1 MPRRGGKVI
10 GVGLSGV
17 VHDEVLPCKD
27 PAKTPSGPLVTKV
40 LKKGWKTNE
49 YDNAVAFRDKLR
61 ELDIGIFPESLC
73 EGPSGEFQ
81 LYMKHGGHALTDYGV
96 PDSPTIDPVEVKRAL
111 LDLLK
116 KVRAMNELGI
126 YHNDISFDNVLYSPE
141 TKVAYLI
148 DFERATLGL
157 PPLKERPLTV
167 LERKSMTP
175 AALARR
181 EKRAKEGSDV
191 LALEEMI
198 ADLRVE

>member
-10 GVGLSGV
+10 GEGLSGI

-27 PAKTPSGPLVTKV
+27 PEKTPSGPLVTKV
-40 LKKGWKTNE
+40 LRKGWKTAE
-49 YDNAVAFRDKLR
+49 YDNAVAFREKLR

-81 LYMKHGGHALTDYGV
+81 LYMKYGGHSLTDYGL
-96 PDSPTIDPVEVKRAL
+96 PDSPTIDRRDVKAAL

-116 KVRAMNELGI
+116 KVRAMNALGV
-126 YHNDISFDNVLYSPE
+126 YHNDLSFDNILYSPE

-148 DFERATLGL
+148 DFERATLGI
-157 PPLKERPLTV
+157 PPRKERPLTA
-167 LERKSMTP
+167 LEQKSMTP

-181 EKRAKEGSDV
+181 EKRATEGSDS

-198 ADLRVE
+198 AELGVE